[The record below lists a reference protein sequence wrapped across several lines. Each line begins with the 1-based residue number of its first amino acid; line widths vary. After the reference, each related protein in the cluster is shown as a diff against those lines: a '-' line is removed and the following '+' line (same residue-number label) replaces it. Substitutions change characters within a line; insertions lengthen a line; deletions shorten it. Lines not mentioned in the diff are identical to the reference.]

1 MSTDNQLTN
10 LDTSFKDKVAA
21 KPGGEGVKVCF
32 SCGVCTAACPVN
44 SVEAGFNPRQMIR
57 SILIGDKEGVLASNL
72 IWLCFLCERCY
83 ANCPQ
88 NVNFAHITRAL
99 REIAVAE
106 GYADLKLPELISK
119 VDTAIQ
125 KLRKDAL
132 LKILDNSSK
141 IESVDLTKILK
152 EAINKI

>member
-1 MSTDNQLTN
+1 MSINNQLTK
-10 LDTSFKDKVAA
+10 LDPSFKDKVAA

-44 SVEAGFNPRQMIR
+44 SVEAGFNPRQIIR
-57 SILIGDKEGVLASNL
+57 SILIGDKEEVLASNL

-88 NVNFAHITRAL
+88 NVNFAHITQAL

-106 GYADLKLPELISK
+106 GYADQKLPELISK
-119 VDTAIQ
+119 IDTAIQ
-125 KLRKDAL
+125 SLRKDAL
-132 LKILDNSSK
+132 LKILDDSSK
-141 IESVDLTKILK
+141 IKSDDLPKILK
-152 EAINKI
+152 DALNQK